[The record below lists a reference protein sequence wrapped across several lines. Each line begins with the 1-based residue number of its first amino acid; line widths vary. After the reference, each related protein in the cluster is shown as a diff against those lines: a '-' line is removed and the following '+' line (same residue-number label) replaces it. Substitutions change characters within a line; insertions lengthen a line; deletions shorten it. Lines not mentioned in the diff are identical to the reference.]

1 MKGSI
6 VALDTYQGRM
16 AAARIV
22 DGQLDDLLIEP
33 PEQYALPGAIYRAIC
48 DRPLKGQG
56 GMMLRLPNGETGF
69 LRYGK
74 GLSPG
79 QAILVQV
86 VGFAETGKA
95 VPVTQKVL
103 FKSRFAIVTPGAPGL
118 NISRAIRDEEERER
132 LMEIAHEVMG
142 EADEGLI
149 LRSVSVSGADDEVA
163 DDIAAMLDLSRTV
176 LADAEGREPELLVD
190 GADAHALAWREWDMP
205 DQLDD
210 AEGSF
215 ARHGVEDLIDEAMGA
230 RVRLPG
236 GAYAFVEPTRALVAV
251 DVNTGPDASPAAG
264 LKANIAL
271 AKVLLRALRVRGLGG
286 QIVVDFAPSPKK
298 ERRQIETALRNAIK
312 ADGVETSMAG
322 WTVLGNFELQRK
334 RERIPLRESLS

>member
-6 VALDTYQGRM
+6 VALDTYNGRL

-33 PEQYALPGAIYRAIC
+33 PEHYARPGAIYRAIC

-56 GMMLRLPNGETGF
+56 GMMLRLPDGETAF
-69 LRYGK
+69 LRQGK

-86 VGFAETGKA
+86 VGFAEAGKA

-103 FKSRFAIVTPGAPGL
+103 FKSRYAIVTPGAPGL
-118 NISRAIRDEEERER
+118 NISRSIRDEDERER
-132 LMEIAHEVMG
+132 LLEIAHEVME

-149 LRSVSVSGADDEVA
+149 LRSVSTTGSDDE
-163 DDIAAMLDLSRTV
+163 IAEDVTAMLG
-176 LADAEGREPELLVD
+176 LARAVMADVDGREPELLVD
-190 GADAHALAWREWDMP
+190 GADAHTLAWREWDLP
-205 DQLDD
+205 DLLDD
-210 AEGSF
+210 REGAF
-215 ARHGVEDLIDEAMGA
+215 ERHGVVEMIEDALGA
-230 RVRLPG
+230 RVNLPG

-271 AKVLLRALRVRGLGG
+271 AKALPRALRVRGLGG

-298 ERRQIETALRNAIK
+298 ERRQIETALRNAFK
-312 ADGVETSMAG
+312 ADGVETSLAG

-334 RERIPLRESLS
+334 RERIPLKESLA